1 MLLAKMYIVVSNIA
15 LLWDP
20 IGWIKD
26 TINGAVS
33 AGQEKLAEAVDFI
46 VQSLVALI
54 GPGLANICNSILQT
68 GFGVYSNLLND
79 SLQYL
84 TGDMN
89 GAFGDILSTVQEA
102 STTVIVPVAALIVTY
117 SFMYNL
123 IQIMVDR
130 NNQAEIDWFVI
141 CKECFKAACCAV
153 LVSHSFEIAR
163 AVQEL
168 GNYMAGAGASAIGNF
183 SIAMEGDAVA
193 ATDPIGQMLLV
204 GLIGIIAM
212 GCGMVCAAL
221 IRFTIYTR
229 IITLTLLIGMSPIPF
244 ATFLAGGWIGQ
255 IGQSYVKN
263 LLAYALQA
271 FIMVMI
277 GGIIATVLSSFPVSG
292 ANNGLAF
299 IEHIIVLFA
308 LTSTFMKSLSIAKT
322 VMAAA

>member
-1 MLLAKMYIVVSNIA
+1 MLLARMYIVVSNIA

-20 IGWIKD
+20 LDWMSDIF
-26 TINGAVS
+26 NGFVS
-33 AGQEKLAEAVDFI
+33 KGQEKLAESVDYI
-46 VQSLVALI
+46 VQSLVAVF
-54 GPGLANICNSILQT
+54 GTGLANICNASLKT
-68 GFGVYSNLLND
+68 GFEVYSNLLND

-89 GAFGDILSTVQEA
+89 GAFGDILSTVKNA

-153 LVSHSFEIAR
+153 LVSHSFEIAG
-163 AVQEL
+163 AVQDL
-168 GNYMAGAGASAIGNF
+168 GNYLAGSGADAIGNF
-183 SIAMEGDAVA
+183 SIAMEGDAVS
-193 ATDPIGQMLLV
+193 ATDPIGQMILV

-212 GCGMVCAAL
+212 ICGMVCASL

-229 IITLTLLIGMSPIPF
+229 IITLTLLIGLSPIPF

-255 IGQSYVKN
+255 IGQSYIKN

-277 GGIIATVLSSFPVSG
+277 GGIIATVLSNFPISG
-292 ANNGLAF
+292 ANTGLAF
-299 IEHIIVLFA
+299 IEHVIVLFA